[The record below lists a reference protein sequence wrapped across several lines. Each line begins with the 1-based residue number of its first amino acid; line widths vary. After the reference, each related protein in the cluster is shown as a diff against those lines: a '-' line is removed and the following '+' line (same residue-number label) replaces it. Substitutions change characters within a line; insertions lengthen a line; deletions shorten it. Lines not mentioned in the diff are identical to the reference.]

1 MVEEFK
7 KLDEKI
13 KELNSTR
20 VYKKITPLHTKDWY
34 IKWVASAFILLA
46 VCFRSVGIHELDL
59 WFSVVGTIGW
69 ALVGYIWHDRA
80 LVLLNGTLTVVLI
93 MGIMSF
99 YYGV

>member
-20 VYKKITPLHTKDWY
+20 VFKKITPLHTKDWY

>member
-20 VYKKITPLHTKDWY
+20 VFKKITPLHTKDWY

-46 VCFRSVGIHELDL
+46 VCIRSVGIHELDL
-59 WFSVVGTIGW
+59 WFSVIGTVGW
-69 ALVGYIWHDRA
+69 ATVGYIWHDRA

-99 YYGV
+99 YYGA